1 MGKLVNLGSL
11 CIDHVYSVPDITGA
25 GETVA
30 SLGHEVFPGGKGLNQ
45 SVAAAR
51 AGAEVL
57 HFGCV
62 GEDGAWLKDVLAEAG
77 VDASGVRV
85 AAGASGHAVIQVNA
99 AGENA
104 IVIAGGTNR
113 ELSEADVTAALDSL
127 RPDDWLLLQNEINDL
142 EGVLA
147 AASRRGARV
156 AFNVA
161 PVDGREAG
169 YDLSG
174 TALLIVNEIEAAALA
189 GEDDPPAALKSL
201 CQRYPNIEVVLT
213 LGRDGLLHASPTG
226 TTTMP
231 AYPAQAVDETAAGD
245 AFIGYLMAALLA
257 GDQIAAAL
265 RSASAA
271 GALAVTKAGAAS
283 SIPTPNEVEALL
295 ARERKAPNKT
305 P

>member
-11 CIDHVYSVPDITGA
+11 CIDHVYSVPDISGA

-51 AGAEVL
+51 AGAEVM

-62 GEDGAWLKDVLAEAG
+62 GEDGRWLKEVLAEAG
-77 VDASGVRV
+77 VNASGVRV
-85 AAGASGHAVIQVNA
+85 ASGASGHAVIQVNA

-113 ELSEADVTAALDSL
+113 QLTEADVAAALDAL
-127 RPDDWLLLQNEINDL
+127 GADDWLLLQNEINDL
-142 EGVLA
+142 EAVLA
-147 AASRRGARV
+147 AAARRGARV

-189 GEDDPPAALKSL
+189 GEGEPSEALESL
-201 CQRYPNIEVVLT
+201 RGRYPNMEVVLT
-213 LGRDGLLHASPTG
+213 LGRDGLLHAARSG

-231 AYPAQAVDETAAGD
+231 AFAVQALDETAAGD

-257 GDQIAAAL
+257 GDQIASAL
-265 RSASAA
+265 RRGSAA
-271 GALAVTKAGAAS
+271 GALAVTKPGAAS
-283 SIPTPNEVEALL
+283 SIPTPQEVERLM
-295 ARERKAPNKT
+295 T
-305 P
+305 